1 MSMVLVSSCL
11 LGEPVRYDGAGA
23 AASHPVLERWL
34 AEGRVVSFCPELAGG
49 LGVPRPP
56 VELQG
61 GGGGEALEGRARV
74 GGAGG
79 EDVTAAFIA
88 GALAAVELCRRRSIR
103 VAVLKERSPSCG
115 GAWIHDGTVSGRLG
129 PGQGVAAAALRA
141 AGIDVFSEAGWERA
155 QARLAELER
164 TGR

>member
-11 LGEPVRYDGAGA
+11 LGEPVRYDGGSAP
-23 AASHPVLERWL
+23 SRHPVMDRWL
-34 AEGRVVSFCPELAGG
+34 AEGRVVSFCPERAGG
-49 LGVPRPP
+49 LGIPRPP
-56 VELQG
+56 VELL
-61 GGGGEALEGRARV
+61 GGGGEAVLEAQARV

-88 GALAAVELCRRRSIR
+88 GALAAVALCRRRGIR

-115 GAWIHDGTVSGRLG
+115 SAWIHDGTFSGRLV

-141 AGIDVFSEAGWERA
+141 GGIDVFSEAGWECA

-164 TGR
+164 T